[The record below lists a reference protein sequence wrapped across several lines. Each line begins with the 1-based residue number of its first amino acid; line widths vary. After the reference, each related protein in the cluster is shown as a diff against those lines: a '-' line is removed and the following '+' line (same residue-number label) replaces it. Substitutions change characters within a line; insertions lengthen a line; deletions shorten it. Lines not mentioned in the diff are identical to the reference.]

1 MISSGRKNPTSGT
14 GANAGTAERG
24 APPGMQRWKL
34 TLAYDGAPWRGW
46 QSMPHGQTVQD
57 QIEAALLKIVGIPM
71 RLHASGRTDAGVH
84 ALGQVAHGDA
94 PASMRITPQGWVRAL
109 NSSLPPSIRLLKI
122 ERAAPGFHARFDAT
136 GKTYRYRIWHGDV
149 LPPFEAGRAWLVH
162 GRLDLEA
169 LHDCA
174 RLLHGTHNFA
184 RLSANRGDMSEEERR
199 LDPQGTTRTMHRVLI
214 QPGEQALEIEV
225 EGDGF
230 LYKMVRLI
238 TGSMIHVARGKAGI
252 AWFAGLLADPQ
263 GTKSHHMAPP
273 DGLCLMRVRYP
284 G

>member
-1 MISSGRKNPTSGT
+1 MNSSGRKNPTSGT
-14 GANAGTAERG
+14 GANAGTTERG
-24 APPGMQRWKL
+24 AASGMQRWKF
-34 TLAYDGAPWRGW
+34 TIAYDGAPWKGW

-57 QIEAALLKIVGIPM
+57 QIEAALLKILGTPM

-94 PASMRITPQGWVRAL
+94 PASVRITPQGWVRAL
-109 NSSLPPSIRLLKI
+109 NSSLPPSIRILDA
-122 ERAAPGFHARFDAT
+122 ERSAPGFHARFDAK
-136 GKTYRYRIWHGDV
+136 GKVYRYRIWHGDI

-162 GRLDLEA
+162 GQLDLHA
-169 LHDCA
+169 LRECA

-199 LDPQGTTRTMHRVLI
+199 LDPHGTTRTMRRVLVQTRDEAI
-214 QPGEQALEIEV
+214 EIEI

-238 TGSMIHVARGKAGI
+238 TGSMVHVARGRTDIG
-252 AWFAGLLADPQ
+252 WFADLLSDPH
-263 GTKSHHMAPP
+263 GIKSHHMAPP
-273 DGLCLMRVRYP
+273 DGLCLMRVQYSA
-284 G
+284 